1 MIKIWKDISM
11 LWKNEVNIFS
21 TLGQHLVNN
30 WSTYQW
36 LTFGAGT
43 MKNVQKMTKKI
54 DFLKSMQWL
63 PPMSW
68 VIRDRIG
75 GLVLP
80 LKTFYDHFRI
90 RWRNRKNRSKNL
102 PFWPWIAPKAKKINF
117 MTVLAD
123 AFDVVQID
131 WDVVKYFPARFWK
144 VWSLYFWVPK
154 KYWS

>member
-21 TLGQHLVNN
+21 TLGQHLVNS

-36 LTFGAGT
+36 LTFGVGT
-43 MKNVQKMTKKI
+43 MKNVQNMTKKSI
-54 DFLKSMQWL
+54 FWKVCNHYHRCHGWLGTVLGVLFYPWKRFTITFKFVEEIEKIGQKSSFLTL
-63 PPMSW
+63 NCP
-68 VIRDRIG
+68 
-75 GLVLP
+75 
-80 LKTFYDHFRI
+80 
-90 RWRNRKNRSKNL
+90 N
-102 PFWPWIAPKAKKINF
+102 AKKINF

-144 VWSLYFWVPK
+144 AWSLYFWVPK

>member
-36 LTFGAGT
+36 LTFGVGT

-68 VIRDRIG
+68 VIRDWIG
-75 GLVLP
+75 DLVLP

-90 RWRNRKNRSKNL
+90 RWRNRKKSVKKSSFLTLNCPQGQKNSIL
-102 PFWPWIAPKAKKINF
+102 WPFEALFPTNLKVI
-117 MTVLAD
+117 
-123 AFDVVQID
+123 
-131 WDVVKYFPARFWK
+131 VKRILRWNKTPN
-144 VWSLYFWVPK
+144 LVPNHPRHR
-154 KYWS
+154 W